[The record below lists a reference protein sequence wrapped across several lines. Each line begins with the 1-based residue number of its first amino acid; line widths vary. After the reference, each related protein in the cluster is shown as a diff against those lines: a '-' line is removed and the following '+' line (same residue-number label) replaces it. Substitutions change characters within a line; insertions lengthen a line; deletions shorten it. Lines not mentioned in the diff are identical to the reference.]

1 MPIDRENKIIRG
13 YKVMS
18 IGEAIGHGM
27 IVDDTTLT
35 QLEAIGNKS
44 AAGVKTR
51 VQHPNGKGD
60 GFGRYLGKSRNFTR
74 QGDSVFADLHVDEI
88 AFKSPDGNWGE
99 YVLNLAESAPDAFG
113 ASPEV
118 AHTKQPVGKSGA
130 SAMRIHDLLA
140 IAIVDRPATNVGF
153 FSSTGDSSMAE
164 NTALEAQVAEL
175 SAERDTV
182 TKKAAE
188 LQTQLLDL
196 QAKVAEAAA
205 GEVAALSTA
214 RVESAATTLK
224 AERARVG
231 DIVALCSKASKVD
244 LAAKYIADGTPV
256 ADVQAALFAALCD
269 GAKPVGSGDG
279 ELHLQGGDENAAYK
293 SEYAAL
299 SAKER
304 NAFGDE
310 AGYIAMRRIDDGK
323 DHLST
328 KVA

>member
-1 MPIDRENKIIRG
+1 MPVDRENKVIRR

-27 IVDDTTLT
+27 IVDETTLA

-44 AAGVKTR
+44 AVGVKTR

-99 YVLNLAESAPDAFG
+99 YVLDLAERAPDAFG

-118 AHTKQPVGKSGA
+118 AHTKQLVGKSGA

-153 FSSTGDSSMAE
+153 FSTTGVSDMADT
-164 NTALEAQVAEL
+164 TALETQVAEL

-188 LQTQLLDL
+188 LQTQLSEL
-196 QAKVAEAAA
+196 QAKVKEAAA
-205 GEVAALSTA
+205 GEVAALSAA
-214 RVESAATTLK
+214 RVEAAAATLND
-224 AERARVG
+224 ERARAG
-231 DIVALCSKASKVD
+231 DILALCSKAHKTD

-256 ADVQAALFAALCD
+256 AEVQTALFAALCA

-293 SEYAAL
+293 KEFAAL

-310 AGYIAMRRIDDGK
+310 AGYIAMRRVDDGL
-323 DHLST
+323 DVLT
-328 KVA
+328 PKVA